1 MKLLIAGLAFVLAI
15 PIVAAGAVVD
25 ALTAGAP
32 TPVFA
37 GDIDALGTQVL
48 SDPHIR
54 LLANARKDV
63 EAGRVDG
70 RVLSALLF
78 VAAKHDLG
86 SVGPFVS
93 GHSYFVKETTRV
105 SNHVYGRAVDIS
117 VVDGVAVSFSNAGAL
132 EAVRALLSLPAPF
145 RPDEVGSPW
154 DLPDSGSF
162 ADDQHSTH
170 LHFGWKAKRL

>member
-1 MKLLIAGLAFVLAI
+1 MKLLVAGLALVLSV
-15 PIVAAGAVVD
+15 PMVAAGAVVD

-32 TPVFA
+32 TPVLA
-37 GDIDALGTQVL
+37 GDIDALGAQVL
-48 SDPHIR
+48 SNPHIR

-70 RVLSALLF
+70 RVLGALLF

-93 GHSYFVKETTRV
+93 GHSYFVKGTTRV
-105 SNHVYGRAVDIS
+105 SNHVHGRAVDIS
-117 VVDGVAVSFSNAGAL
+117 VVDGVAVSPRNAGAL
-132 EAVRALLSLPAPF
+132 ESARAVLSLPAPL

-154 DLPDSGSF
+154 SLSAPGAFSNSMHQD
-162 ADDQHSTH
+162 HIH
-170 LHFGWKAKRL
+170 LGWGAE